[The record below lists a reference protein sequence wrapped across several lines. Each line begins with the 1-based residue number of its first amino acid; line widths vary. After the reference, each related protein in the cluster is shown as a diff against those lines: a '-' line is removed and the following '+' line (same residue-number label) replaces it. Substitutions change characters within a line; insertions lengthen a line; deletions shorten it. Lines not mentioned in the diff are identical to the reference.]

1 MGKNRRRGKKKSLI
15 PLYTIIPFLAF
26 FSYIYLTTTLS
37 PVGIVKACF
46 NIEDTVKYETF
57 KVSFQ
62 KDMDP
67 DVQDMIK
74 KSVEDI
80 ELNGVK
86 RFEFVNNGK
95 YEIKEGDGLE
105 NVIYSKEYIPVGHVY
120 WIKGEVDMK
129 DLNRV
134 YVLEKDEK
142 VIKALLK
149 DVDVVTTQDLV
160 SKLKEDE
167 SGVGLISVD
176 DLVPSF
182 KVLKL
187 AGKYALEEDGG
198 SFKLRYFLEGKKGT
212 DFVAHVLKRNMELL
226 YGEIG
231 EINMDTVVKINMSGV
246 VAISRGL
253 ASKMDSLKNYSYP
266 AQSIGGFLG
275 DADLTHV
282 SNESSFVQG
291 CTSYSGMRFCSRP
304 EHLETLKKSGVD
316 IVELTGNHN
325 NDFGASNNAKS
336 IQMIKDLGWD
346 YFGGGVDITD
356 ASKILYKE
364 VKGSKIAFVG
374 YNYYDTMLGTAAIAT
389 STRAGANSYSEEK
402 LASDISKAK
411 ENADVVIVTFQFQEC
426 YSYPPSDVIYPI
438 CYKPLSSPDQ
448 KGVFRK
454 AVDLGADIV
463 VGTQAHQPQTYEVYN
478 GGMIYYGL
486 GNLYF
491 DQHKWI
497 GTRQGLILSLYIQDG
512 KFLQSRLTPTYMDRN
527 LIPRLASES
536 EGNLLLDLLKKARTF

>member
-1 MGKNRRRGKKKSLI
+1 
-15 PLYTIIPFLAF
+15 
-26 FSYIYLTTTLS
+26 
-37 PVGIVKACF
+37 
-46 NIEDTVKYETF
+46 
-57 KVSFQ
+57 
-62 KDMDP
+62 
-67 DVQDMIK
+67 
-74 KSVEDI
+74 
-80 ELNGVK
+80 
-86 RFEFVNNGK
+86 
-95 YEIKEGDGLE
+95 
-105 NVIYSKEYIPVGHVY
+105 
-120 WIKGEVDMK
+120 
-129 DLNRV
+129 
-134 YVLEKDEK
+134 
-142 VIKALLK
+142 
-149 DVDVVTTQDLV
+149 
-160 SKLKEDE
+160 
-167 SGVGLISVD
+167 
-176 DLVPSF
+176 
-182 KVLKL
+182 
-187 AGKYALEEDGG
+187 
-198 SFKLRYFLEGKKGT
+198 
-212 DFVAHVLKRNMELL
+212 MELL